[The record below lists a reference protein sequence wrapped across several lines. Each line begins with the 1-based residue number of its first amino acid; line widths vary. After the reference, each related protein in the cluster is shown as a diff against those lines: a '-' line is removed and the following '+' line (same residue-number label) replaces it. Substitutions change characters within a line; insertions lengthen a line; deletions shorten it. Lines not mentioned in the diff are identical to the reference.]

1 MTLFRFPATG
11 KLARPFKAG
20 GMMQALNEA
29 NTASNDAIVADN
41 TTGATITEI
50 VDEKADKKTK
60 VEGKK
65 DL

>member
-1 MTLFRFPATG
+1 
-11 KLARPFKAG
+11 
-20 GMMQALNEA
+20 MMQALNEA

-50 VDEKADKKTK
+50 VDEKDVKKTK
-60 VEGKK
+60 AEGKK